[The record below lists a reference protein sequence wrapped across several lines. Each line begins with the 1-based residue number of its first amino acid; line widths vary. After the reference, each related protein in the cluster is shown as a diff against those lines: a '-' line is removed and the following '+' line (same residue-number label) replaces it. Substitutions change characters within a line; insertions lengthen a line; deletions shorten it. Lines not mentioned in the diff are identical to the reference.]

1 MKTVKTVVNKDY
13 LKGNISPFLFGS
25 FAEHM
30 GRVIYS
36 GLYEPESSF
45 ADEDGFRKDV
55 LEAVQESGISV
66 VRYPGGNFV
75 STYCWED
82 GVGPKEKRPVRLD
95 PAWRSIETNQ
105 FGTDEFMKWAKKAGV
120 EPMLAVNLGTRGLE
134 DAIRYLEYCNIPSG
148 TTCSDMRIAN
158 GSKEPYHVKYWCLGN
173 EMDGEWQ
180 VGHKTAHEYGRL
192 ATETSKAMKA
202 IDPSIKTILCGSS
215 LSSMSTFP
223 DWEIETLDLA
233 YDSVDYISLHQYYGG
248 QDKGTEA
255 FLRQAD
261 DLGNFIDT
269 VSSVIAVTKSKKRS
283 AHNIKIS
290 LDEWGVWT
298 RPSENTI
305 TESEENRWKKA
316 PAISEMIYSFQDAL
330 LFSGMLMTII
340 KKSSIVEL
348 ACQSL
353 IANISSMIMTEP
365 GGGIWYQTIYGPFKY
380 MATHSL
386 GVVLDEK
393 SDDDCRMSQITCLYN
408 SQDGCIYCYII
419 NRSETERLEL
429 NLDLQGF
436 EATQIVEHVQLHHK
450 DINATN
456 EKDHNNVTLE
466 KVNESVIINGKV
478 ISNLEPLSWNG
489 ICIKVLDK

>member
-13 LKGNISPFLFGS
+13 TIGNVSPFLFGS

-30 GRVIYS
+30 GRVIYT
-36 GLYEPESSF
+36 GLYEPDSIH

-55 LEAVQESGISV
+55 LDAVKDSGISV

-82 GVGPKEKRPVRLD
+82 GVGPKDSRPVRLD

-120 EPMLAVNLGTRGLE
+120 EPMLAVNLGTRGIE
-134 DAIRYLEYCNIPSG
+134 EAIRYLEYCNIPAGSS
-148 TTCSDMRIAN
+148 CSNMRIEN
-158 GSKEPYHVKYWCLGN
+158 GAKEPYDVKYWCLGN

-180 VGHKTAHEYGRL
+180 VGHKTAYEYGRL
-192 ATETSKAMKA
+192 AAETSKAMKA

-223 DWEIETLDLA
+223 EWEIETLDLA
-233 YDSVDYISLHQYYGG
+233 YDHVDYISLHQYYGG

-255 FLRQAD
+255 FLCQAD
-261 DLGNFIDT
+261 DLGAFIDT
-269 VSSVIAVTKSKKRS
+269 VSSIINVTKAKKRS
-283 AHNIKIS
+283 GHDLKIS

-305 TESEENRWKKA
+305 AESEENRWKTA

-330 LFSGMLMTII
+330 LFSGMLMTMI
-340 KKSSIVEL
+340 KKSSVVRL

-353 IANISSMIMTEP
+353 IANISSMIMTEK
-365 GGGIWYQTIYGPFKY
+365 GGGLWYQTIYEPFRY
-380 MATHSL
+380 MAHHSK
-386 GVVLDEK
+386 GVVLEEK
-393 SDDDCRMSQITCLYN
+393 SDDNDGMSQITCLYN
-408 SQDGCIYCYII
+408 KEEGCIYCYVI
-419 NRSETERLEL
+419 NRSVNETLDFT
-429 NLDLQGF
+429 LDLQGF
-436 EATQIVEHVQLHHK
+436 DAQEVIEHVQLHH
-450 DINATN
+450 DDVNATN
-456 EKDHNNVTLE
+456 EIDHQNVTLE
-466 KVNESVIINGKV
+466 KVNESVIINEDMVCK
-478 ISNLEPLSWNG
+478 LEPLSWNG
-489 ICIKVLDK
+489 ICIRVAEK